1 MTENWRFGIENKE
14 SRCAMT
20 IRAFRNLPWDVR
32 QKMIQQVD
40 DLLTRRILEI
50 AFLGDGRISWEQVA
64 CRIGGGNSPESIRKR
79 TVRMVKRFDQN
90 VQA

>member
-1 MTENWRFGIENKE
+1 
-14 SRCAMT
+14 MT

-40 DLLTRRILEI
+40 DFLTRRILEI
-50 AFLGDGRISWEQVA
+50 AFLGDGRISWAQVA

>member
-1 MTENWRFGIENKE
+1 
-14 SRCAMT
+14 MT

-40 DLLTRRILEI
+40 DFLTRRILEI
-50 AFLGDGRISWEQVA
+50 AFLGDGRISWAQVA

-79 TVRMVKRFDQN
+79 TVRMIKCFDQN

>member
-1 MTENWRFGIENKE
+1 
-14 SRCAMT
+14 MT
-20 IRAFRNLPWDVR
+20 IRAFRELPWDVR

-40 DLLTRRILEI
+40 DFLTRRILEI
-50 AFLGDGRISWEQVA
+50 AFLGDGRISWAQVA

-79 TVRMVKRFDQN
+79 TVRMIKCFDQN

>member
-1 MTENWRFGIENKE
+1 
-14 SRCAMT
+14 MT

-40 DLLTRRILEI
+40 DFLTRRILEI
-50 AFLGDGRISWEQVA
+50 AFLGDGRISWAQVA

-79 TVRMVKRFDQN
+79 TVRIIKCFDQN